1 MNHELAVRIASTEV
15 RSLSWREAENVIR
28 TYLTYLAVCPMCD
41 GTGGAAEHPN
51 CARCAGTGR
60 DDRNVVWTCLG
71 AEVHDVTDGCS
82 CDGSLTCRP
91 TVRVPQEGLVPTG
104 APLAELVDLGLSRE
118 L

>member
-60 DDRNVVWTCLG
+60 DDRNVVWTCSG